1 MSYRMADP
9 TRKAASQYECA
20 LTKIAMAIFY
30 IAMKRMDAVARVA
43 REPMAKNAEL
53 GVEGAVS
60 EGTESPVGSAG
71 AGAESESAGVTRVA
85 SAGVVSRVRT
95 SDLQSNSQK
104 DVVLLN
110 APTKIMAALPVGL
123 SLSPRKM
130 NASQL
135 ISPNVLSSYASTGF
149 LVSDAGKR

>member
-71 AGAESESAGVTRVA
+71 AGPESAGVTRAA
-85 SAGVVSRVRT
+85 SAGVVSRVRA
-95 SDLQSNSQK
+95 SDPQSNSQK